1 MTQNPGLYEMG
12 TCKNPKIACLAL
24 WEGCHDKKMIENRDV
39 KCFSY
44 LSSGYYC
51 EDGLN
56 ELPCPA
62 GTYGNRTGA
71 ASADEGCAACPHGK
85 DKSTEVLMYQ

>member
-1 MTQNPGLYEMG
+1 MKWVLVKILRYHVWLYERDAM
-12 TCKNPKIACLAL
+12 IIFFF
-24 WEGCHDKKMIENRDV
+24 IENRDV

-71 ASADEGCAACPHGK
+71 ASADEGCAACPQGK